1 MAISEAG
8 SIGGDEGIW
17 EAIKVVIPLSVG
29 AGVYQNII
37 PTVVKGVSEEFV
49 FEPAVGGVVEGEI
62 EDWRDWVGSW
72 SKGIVTV
79 SGVIPMV
86 MYGVWCQVENYHT
99 LPSFLS
105 FHSLLPHITTLPN
118 FPLSP
123 RDVFKLAVVASSSI
137 GCVIGLGSEISH
149 YLPPPTSDVVEKDE
163 MRKVDVAAAVLPALA
178 AANFMTFTGETEG
191 AINMIGASSTIAVPM
206 LYGLMPFLVS
216 QSIATVAK
224 EE

>member
-1 MAISEAG
+1 MRI
-8 SIGGDEGIW
+8 
-17 EAIKVVIPLSVG
+17 VLPLSVG

-37 PTVVKGVSEEFV
+37 PMVVKGVSEEV
-49 FEPAVGGVVEGEI
+49 GCEPSVGGGGIEGGM
-62 EDWRDWVGSW
+62 EDGRDRVGWW

-86 MYGVWCQVENYHT
+86 MYAAWCQVENYHT

-105 FHSLLPHITTLPN
+105 FHSLLPHTTTLPT

-123 RDVFKLAVVASSSI
+123 RDVFKLAVVASSSC
-137 GCVIGLGSEISH
+137 GCVIGLASEIEHFLTPS
-149 YLPPPTSDVVEKDE
+149 TSDVAGKDE

-178 AANFMTFTGETEG
+178 LANVMTFTGEAEG

-206 LYGLMPFLVS
+206 LYGLMPFLVRGSIRAS
-216 QSIATVAK
+216 QQAEN